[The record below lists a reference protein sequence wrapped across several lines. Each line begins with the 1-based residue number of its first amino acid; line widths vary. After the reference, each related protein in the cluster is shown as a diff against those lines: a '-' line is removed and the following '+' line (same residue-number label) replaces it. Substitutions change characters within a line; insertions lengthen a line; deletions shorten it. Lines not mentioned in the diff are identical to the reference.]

1 MTRRA
6 KHRLR
11 RFSLIVPLERLG
23 EAGPLLRAHFG
34 WQHTNATAFRTGTRG
49 KSLALTKMTPEML
62 AKLRNQT
69 RLDHQLYDYA
79 CMLFDQQTELLAKSP
94 SGGAAK
100 VGRAGSDM
108 VTPRGWKP
116 CGELRLS
123 MERAPSMSSHERA
136 PSSPPMS
143 DDGDGAKN

>member
-1 MTRRA
+1 MVQTQVPGQAATQGDLLNAA
-6 KHRLR
+6 KARMHG
-11 RFSLIVPLERLG
+11 FVLERLG

-94 SGGAAK
+94 SGGGGGL
-100 VGRAGSDM
+100 VGDLGMA
-108 VTPRGWKP
+108 VWLRGHFP
-116 CGELRLS
+116 P
-123 MERAPSMSSHERA
+123 ASSQSR
-136 PSSPPMS
+136 SSLCLQP
-143 DDGDGAKN
+143 